1 MRHVFGGF
9 SIGFF
14 LSRLLDLYQILI
26 IIWCIISWLPQPRD
40 GILSDLIGAIDSL
53 VSPYIN
59 IFRRFLP
66 PLGGLDFSPVLA
78 ILVLQLIERAL
89 LVYF

>member
-1 MRHVFGGF
+1 MLGGF

-26 IIWCIISWLPQPRD
+26 IIWCILSWLPQPRE
-40 GILSDLIGAIDSL
+40 GILADLIGAIDSL